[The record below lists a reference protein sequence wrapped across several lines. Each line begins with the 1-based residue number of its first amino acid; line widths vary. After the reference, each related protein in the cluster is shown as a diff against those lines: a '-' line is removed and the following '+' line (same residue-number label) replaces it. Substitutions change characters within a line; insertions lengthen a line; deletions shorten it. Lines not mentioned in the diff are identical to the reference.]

1 MIEQTFYKGYEIR
14 GHFFSY
20 NGDRRLIGY
29 DIRKTISDGT
39 VVSYRRRSQNRNV
52 SYSDIWFE
60 SEEAACK
67 AIDAGEIVERRQ
79 EAKKNLHGDVEY
91 GRRKGSRKALPYVD

>member
-1 MIEQTFYKGYEIR
+1 MIEQAFYKGYEIR

-29 DIRKTISDGT
+29 DIRKNISDGT
-39 VVSYRRRSQNRNV
+39 VVPYRRRSQNRTA

-60 SEEAACK
+60 SEEAARI
-67 AIDAGEIVERRQ
+67 AIDAGEIVERCQ
-79 EAKKNLHGDVEY
+79 KKKKNLHGEVEY
-91 GRRKGSRKALPYVD
+91 GRRKGRHKALPCVD